1 MGIFKFL
8 KKTNLFY
15 KHCTFIFSPGKT
27 IDCHLTCSRDFFSFF
42 FTVITSQCTRVHY
55 TQSFSRETNR
65 TRVINC
71 DLLYH
76 IIELLKFSAWIIQ
89 SPFLFHQYDYI
100 LHAFIFTCPPIIN
113 HVSDQY
119 SVCFCLHIRGVVVRA
134 YYIGNLRLPSHQ
146 VNI

>member
-8 KKTNLFY
+8 KNLICYISTGFLFSALVKLKTVISQVQE
-15 KHCTFIFSPGKT
+15 IFS
-27 IDCHLTCSRDFFSFF
+27 LF
-42 FTVITSQCTRVHY
+42 FTVITRVHY

-65 TRVINC
+65 TCYQLRSIVPYYWVVEILRMNNSIP
-71 DLLYH
+71 LSFASIWLYT
-76 IIELLKFSAWIIQ
+76 
-89 SPFLFHQYDYI
+89 
-100 LHAFIFTCPPIIN
+100 TCMPPIIN

-134 YYIGNLRLPSHQ
+134 HYIGNLRLPSHQ

>member
-8 KKTNLFY
+8 KNLICYISTGFLFSALVKLKTVISQVQE
-15 KHCTFIFSPGKT
+15 IFS
-27 IDCHLTCSRDFFSFF
+27 RFFNCDNN
-42 FTVITSQCTRVHY
+42 SQCTRVHY

-89 SPFLFHQYDYI
+89 SPFLLHQYDYI